1 MLESRPSEWR
11 NVVEKV
17 FKVLILFICIIFAGA
32 NSVAAGD
39 LNLSDRASLQAAMQ
53 QYIDNRMIDGAY
65 LDFELDTGAIRH
77 LYPIKAHPLILKM
90 DSHFVLCSSFR
101 DEQGEHVNIDFYVA
115 RGERAFIVFYSAI
128 DDRDRLMSLME
139 QGKVSRIN

>member
-1 MLESRPSEWR
+1 M
-11 NVVEKV
+11 EKV

-65 LDFELDTGAIRH
+65 LDFELDTGAMRH

-101 DEQGEHVNIDFYVA
+101 DEQGEHVNIDFYAA
-115 RGERAFIVFYSAI
+115 RDERDIVFYSAI
-128 DDRDRLMSLME
+128 DDQDRLMSLME